1 MRARKQAR
9 KVGKS
14 QAQLAIE
21 QYDAIK
27 AKYYEMFR
35 GKGEEIDL
43 DDSE

>member
-1 MRARKQAR
+1 MGHVNKNAFKPTL
-9 KVGKS
+9 K
-14 QAQLAIE
+14 
-21 QYDAIK
+21 DIK